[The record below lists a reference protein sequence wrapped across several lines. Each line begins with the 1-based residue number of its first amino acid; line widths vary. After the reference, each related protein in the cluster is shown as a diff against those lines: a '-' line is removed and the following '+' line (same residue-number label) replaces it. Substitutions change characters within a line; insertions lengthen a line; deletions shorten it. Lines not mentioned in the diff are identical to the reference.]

1 MYLILGVDYAAVMS
15 SLLIQLQVSQPL
27 QILVVKPVKFLRV
40 SSYLFTL
47 SHKLNVNIKEA
58 LSVLI
63 LYMPSIL

>member
-1 MYLILGVDYAAVMS
+1 MDYAAVMS

-40 SSYLFTL
+40 SYLFTL